1 MLYRWIKVSM
11 PATEMELLR
20 YEAVRV
26 KYGIENQYIDI
37 SSVKK

>member
-1 MLYRWIKVSM
+1 M
-11 PATEMELLR
+11 PATETKLLR
-20 YEAVRV
+20 YKAVRV